1 MGIHVGLTMPFN
13 LNTLPDHLKELNA
26 DLFDTEDQRPLPPT
40 TSTKQE
46 DEEQIKARKWLR
58 GKQAQAAGV
67 RGEERATELLERL
80 GIRMV
85 APIATPF
92 VIIRRHPVN
101 KEFVQIRY
109 KEKVAGDKNCIM
121 GDGSG
126 RRVLVE
132 IKNYNTDKLSLT
144 KLTEGQRAR
153 LQENHELN
161 GISLVVWIA
170 PHGEYVLRWPVE
182 GWMKG
187 RPLDMGT
194 AVLYNLRPRCFAVG

>member
-1 MGIHVGLTMPFN
+1 MSFN
-13 LNTLPDHLKELNA
+13 KSDLDNLPEHLKKLNA
-26 DLFDTEDQRPLPPT
+26 DLFDTEDHRPLPT
-40 TSTKQE
+40 INAAQQAE
-46 DEEQIKARKWLR
+46 NDQLKARNWLR

-67 RGEERATELLERL
+67 RGEERATELLEGL
-80 GIRMV
+80 GVRMV

-92 VIIRRHPVN
+92 VIVRRHPVN
-101 KEFVQIRY
+101 KEFVQIKY

-132 IKNYNTDKLSLT
+132 IKNYSTEKLSFT
-144 KLTEGQRAR
+144 KLTDGQRAR

-182 GWMKG
+182 GWERG
-187 RPLDMGT
+187 RPLDRET
-194 AVLYNLRPRCFAVG
+194 AVKFNLEEVIEIR